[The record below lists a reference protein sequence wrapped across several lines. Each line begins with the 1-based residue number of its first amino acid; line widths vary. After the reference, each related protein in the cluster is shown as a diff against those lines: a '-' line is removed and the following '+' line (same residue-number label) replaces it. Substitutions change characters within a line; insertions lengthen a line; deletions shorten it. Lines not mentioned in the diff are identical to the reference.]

1 MLVNAKASA
10 PGSAVCAQAKVT
22 HLVLIALLGLATN
35 ARAIGNRFVYD
46 DLMIVT
52 TNPNFVSFGTLLR
65 SLDEPYWYHSRNL
78 YRPLST
84 FSLGVDWLVGGGS
97 PVIFH
102 VENLL
107 LHAMAT
113 VLVGLLAARWL
124 PAIGAYAAALTFAV
138 HPAHVEVLAT
148 AVGRAELL
156 CALMLLGIALI
167 ASADRA
173 PTTRTRL
180 TIGILAVLALAS
192 KEVGVIAP
200 AVAFVVARMRTADRR
215 RLAHVALPAVAGV
228 VPLLIMRFLVLG
240 QLAGDLPHPA
250 LVLGGWTTRVGLALA
265 ILPTTLLTLVVP
277 RVAPIDVAP
286 SWTEALGP
294 APGAMI
300 AGGVILL
307 VGIAGLLRHVSRP
320 MPVTLGIVIVGAA
333 LLPVMNLLFP
343 SGVVLSGRT
352 LYTATIGGGIMM
364 GSFATHLWARSPW
377 IRRLALASV
386 GLWVLSAALIS
397 ARDMQNWRDEQHLSK
412 SMLTRH
418 PKSYRAHVYAADIAR
433 NQGEKIVASN
443 HYREAIALF
452 PREKHLLFSGAGMV
466 LSVADTAAAM
476 AWLTEALN
484 IAPDHFHSR
493 TRLVKLL
500 LSFGDT
506 VKARALLNDGLLR
519 SPDQRLWREWSVHL
533 AAASAR

>member
-1 MLVNAKASA
+1 MLGTAKVWAA
-10 PGSAVCAQAKVT
+10 RRAVCAPARAT

-35 ARAIGNRFVYD
+35 ARSIENRLVYD
-46 DLMIVT
+46 DLMIVA
-52 TNPNFVSFGTLLR
+52 TNPNFATFGTLLG
-65 SLDEPYWYHSRNL
+65 SLDDPYWYISRNL

-107 LHAMAT
+107 LHALAT

-138 HPAHVEVLAT
+138 HPVHVEVIAT

-156 CALMLLGIALI
+156 CAVMLLGIALV

-173 PTTRTRL
+173 PTFRTRL
-180 TIGILAVLALAS
+180 TIGILAALALAS

-200 AVAFVVARMRTADRR
+200 AVAFVVARMRTADWRS
-215 RLAHVALPAVAGV
+215 LAHLVLPAVVGV
-228 VPLLIMRFLVLG
+228 IPLLVMRFLVLG
-240 QLAGDLPHPA
+240 EFAGDLPHPA
-250 LVLGGWTTRVGLALA
+250 LVLGAWTTRVGLALA
-265 ILPTTLLTLVVP
+265 TLPTTLLTLVVP

-286 SWTEALGP
+286 SLPDALGP
-294 APGAMI
+294 SPIAMMV
-300 AGGVILL
+300 GGVILL
-307 VGIAGLLRHVSRP
+307 LGIAGLIWHVFRP
-320 MPVTLGIVIVGAA
+320 MPVTLGIVIIGAA

-364 GSFATHLWARSPW
+364 GSIAAHLWARSPST
-377 IRRLALASV
+377 RKLSMASV
-386 GLWVLSAALIS
+386 GVWVVSAALIS
-397 ARDMQNWRDEQHLSK
+397 ARDMRNWRDEPHLSE

-418 PKSYRAHVYAADIAR
+418 PGSFRAHVYAAEIAR
-433 NQGEKIVASN
+433 SHGDMRVAST
-443 HYREAIALF
+443 HYREAVALF
-452 PREKHLLFSGAGMV
+452 PREKHLLFSAAGTV
-466 LSVADTAAAM
+466 LSLGDTAAAM
-476 AWLTEALN
+476 AWLAEAVN
-484 IAPDHFHSR
+484 IAPDHFLSR
-493 TRLVKLL
+493 TRLVKLS

-506 VKARALLNDGLLR
+506 LRARALLNDGLVR
-519 SPDQRLWREWSVHL
+519 SPDQRLWREWSDQL
-533 AAASAR
+533 AADSAR